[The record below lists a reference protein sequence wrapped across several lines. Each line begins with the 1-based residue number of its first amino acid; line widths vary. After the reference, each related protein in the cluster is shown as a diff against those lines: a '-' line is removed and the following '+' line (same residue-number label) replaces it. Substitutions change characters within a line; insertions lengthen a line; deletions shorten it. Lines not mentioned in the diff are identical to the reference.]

1 MFFDIIDVD
10 FKMNYENIE
19 KIEIPEILRKMGGIF
34 KSNGFEA
41 FLVGGAVR
49 DMILGKRASDWDL
62 TTNAKPEE
70 VIKMFRKVIPTGI
83 AHGTVTVHFMGKE
96 IEVTTYRSDGKYS
109 DGRHPDN
116 VTFDTTLEEDLS
128 RRDFTVNAIA
138 ASLEDGKIVDL
149 FEGRRD
155 IKKKIIRTVGNAH
168 DRFMEDG
175 LRPIR
180 AIRFSS
186 QLDFEIEDA
195 TLKAISDADVQEKIK
210 SVSIERFRDELIKI
224 LKSETPSK
232 ALHLLEKTGIL
243 KIFIPELCECRGCT
257 QKDARGFHEFDV
269 LDHNFCACD
278 GADKNN
284 FTVRL
289 AALFHDIGKKDART
303 VEKREW
309 PQGSGNVVDL
319 IHFHKHEIYSAEQT
333 EKILT
338 RLRFPNSLIEKV
350 VHLIRHHMFFFE
362 DNWSDAAV
370 RRFIV
375 RIGPENIDDLFA
387 LRKADAYGGRR
398 EKWNPES
405 GEAKNLENLG
415 KRIAKIEAEKTALSL
430 KDLAVNGKDLI
441 QAGIPAGKELG
452 KILSS
457 LFDLV
462 LENPEMNR
470 KDILLAKAKSSYS
483 TRINTDI

>member
-1 MFFDIIDVD
+1 
-10 FKMNYENIE
+10 MNYENIE
-19 KIEIPEILRKMGGIF
+19 KIEVPEILRKMGGIF

-49 DMILGKRASDWDL
+49 DMILGKAASDWDL
-62 TTNAKPEE
+62 TTNARPED
-70 VIKMFRKVIPTGI
+70 VIRIFRKVIPTGI

-109 DGRHPDN
+109 DGRHPDK
-116 VTFDTTLEEDLS
+116 VTFDATLEEDLS
-128 RRDFTVNAIA
+128 RRDFTINALA

-149 FEGRRD
+149 FEGKRD

-180 AIRFSS
+180 AIRFSA
-186 QLDFEIEDA
+186 QLDFEIEGE
-195 TLKAISDADVQEKIK
+195 TLKAIENPDVQEKIK
-210 SVSIERFRDELIKI
+210 SISIERFRDELIKI
-224 LKSETPSK
+224 LKSDVPSK
-232 ALHLLEKTGIL
+232 ALHLLEETGIL
-243 KIFIPELCECRGCT
+243 KIFIPELCECRGCS
-257 QKDARGFHEFDV
+257 QKDVRGFHEFDV
-269 LDHNFCACD
+269 LDHNFYACD
-278 GADKNN
+278 GADKTN

-309 PQGSGNVVDL
+309 PEGSGNVVEL
-319 IHFHKHEIYSAEQT
+319 IHFHKHEIYSAEQS

-338 RLRFPNSLIEKV
+338 RLRFPNNLIEKV

-362 DNWSDAAV
+362 ENWSDAAV

-375 RIGPENIDDLFA
+375 RIGPENISDLFE
-387 LRKADAYGGRR
+387 LRKADIYGMHR

-405 GEAKNLENLG
+405 ESAKSIENLK
-415 KRIAKIEAEKTALSL
+415 KRISEIESQKTALSL

-441 QAGIPAGKELG
+441 AAGIPAGKELG

-462 LENPEMNR
+462 LENPEMNK
-470 KDILLAKAKSSYS
+470 KDVLLEKAKKMKNGLADS
-483 TRINTDI
+483 TRIDTDI